1 MTNLENNKSQ
11 DQKSDKSF
19 LSDKANNIKN
29 TEEIKMNKHD
39 IQRARVE
46 NIKRTYPPGTR
57 IELKTENLK
66 MNNTKQKSRHFRV
79 RIFTLVQ
86 VKGLEPIRSCDH

>member
-1 MTNLENNKSQ
+1 MREVTNLENNKSQ

-46 NIKRTYPPGTR
+46 NNKRTYPPGTR
-57 IELKTENLK
+57 IELKT
-66 MNNTKQKSRHFRV
+66 
-79 RIFTLVQ
+79 
-86 VKGLEPIRSCDH
+86 